1 MNRSPN
7 LIPIDLDFRRVT
19 DAAVSQIDRIR
30 VVAKAAAG
38 SMRNVF
44 LDGCGVSFARK
55 WLLDDPIGAKR
66 PEPIIKAKIGNR
78 K

>member
-1 MNRSPN
+1 MNRYPN
-7 LIPIDLDFRRVT
+7 LVPADVDFRCVT
-19 DAAVSQIDRIR
+19 DAAVSQRDRIR
-30 VVAKAAAG
+30 VVAKDAAG

-44 LDGCGVSFARK
+44 LDGCGGSFARK

-66 PEPIIKAKIGNR
+66 PEPIVKAKIGNR